1 MLTCIPVRIKLKNNH
16 MKTSNIFR
24 GLTAIVAMVSLT
36 ISADAQEVNLV
47 PNGGF
52 EDTNINKLRTYG
64 QMEEFSMDWFSAT
77 EVAADIYGN
86 GAKGDKVAVPKNNY
100 GKQEPSEGLCYAG
113 FRAYSKD
120 PKLSRSYLE
129 VKLPK
134 TLDKD
139 VMYCVSFDISLADL
153 SRFAVNEIGVLMS
166 DRKIENPNTGD
177 MIRQA
182 DVLQKTNKVFQF
194 LEGWET
200 FCGTFVGT
208 GQEEY
213 VVIGCFGGR
222 GSITIDKV
230 KRPQGIVGDDFY
242 RGKPQ
247 MNHAYYYIDNVK
259 VVDIQAKS
267 QCVCAAADE
276 RDMDLVYG
284 SSSIQAEDMTDKE
297 IIKSSPIYYAF
308 LKRTPTGAGKQ
319 TVSNISAILIANPMM
334 KITIVGHSD
343 DDERNEGQVNPRYKM
358 IGKNRADQ
366 VRRMLEAEGV
376 LSTQISVSDIGNMD
390 PASSRDTDISRAK
403 NRRVTFEIK

>member
-1 MLTCIPVRIKLKNNH
+1 MKSSNTFRVLTTLVAVF
-16 MKTSNIFR
+16 T
-24 GLTAIVAMVSLT
+24 LTLST
-36 ISADAQEVNLV
+36 DAQDVNLV

-64 QMEEFSMDWFSAT
+64 QMVEFSMDWFSAT
-77 EVAADIYGN
+77 EVAADVYGD
-86 GAKGDKVAVPKNNY
+86 GAKGEKVAVPTNNY
-100 GKQEPSEGLCYAG
+100 GKQEPAGGLCYAG

-120 PKLSRSYLE
+120 SRLSRSYLE
-129 VKLPK
+129 VKLPA
-134 TLDKD
+134 TLEKD

-153 SRFAVNEIGVLMS
+153 SRFAVNEIGVVMS
-166 DRKIENPNTGD
+166 DRKIEQPNTGD

-182 DVLQKTNKVFQF
+182 DVQQKTNKVFQF
-194 LEGWET
+194 FDGWET

-222 GSITIDKV
+222 DNMTIDKV
-230 KRPQGIVGDDFY
+230 KRPLGISGA
-242 RGKPQ
+242 Q
-247 MNHAYYYIDNVK
+247 MNHAYYYVDNVK
-259 VVDIQAKS
+259 IIDIQAKS

-284 SSSIQAEDMTDKE
+284 SSSVQDVDMTDTE
-297 IIKSSPIYYAF
+297 IVKSSSIYYAF

-319 TVSNISAILIANPMM
+319 TISTLAAILKANPVMQ
-334 KITIVGHSD
+334 ITVVGHSD

-366 VRRMLEAEGV
+366 IRRMLEAEGV
-376 LSTQISVSDIGNMD
+376 LASQISVSDMGNMD
-390 PASSRDTDISRAK
+390 PASTRDNDISRAQ